1 MNIQSFEYSS
11 FPIQVHFGR
20 GTFSKLPELLKGS
33 QKAFII
39 ASPRL
44 QNRVTKLSS
53 SIGSERIFHFDEVI
67 QHVPSSL
74 VEKALAQQKIQ
85 KTDILV
91 AIGGGSAI
99 GLAKAMAF
107 QLKQPIIAIPST
119 FSGSEMTN
127 IWGISKDGLKTTGRD
142 ASVLPKDVVYDPEL
156 TENMPKDLAVKS
168 AFNALA
174 HLMEAAY
181 APDTNPITYNTSL
194 LGINKIIAGLELL
207 KTPEKLTPQANELLL
222 FGAFLAGKGLG
233 EVSMSLHHKAAHTL
247 GGSFGMDHAS
257 VHTVIQPYVFAY
269 QWDSLEKSLQKDFQK
284 AYDHEF
290 PPLKVQSLIR
300 DLAAPISLKEIGFL
314 EKNIEEAVG
323 IMLSKP
329 YANPKPL
336 EKEGL
341 TQMLN
346 QAFAGIL
353 GS

>member
-1 MNIQSFEYSS
+1 MNIQSFEYKS
-11 FPIQVHFGR
+11 FPIQVHFGQ
-20 GTFSKLPELLKGS
+20 GTFSKLPELLKES
-33 QKAFII
+33 RKAFII

-44 QNRVTKLSS
+44 QNRVKELSTTLS
-53 SIGSERIFHFDEVI
+53 SERIFHFKEVV
-67 QHVPSSL
+67 QHVPSHL
-74 VEKALAQQKIQ
+74 VEKALMEQKKHQ
-85 KTDILV
+85 ADILV
-91 AIGGGSAI
+91 AIGGGSAV
-99 GLAKAMAF
+99 GLAKAMAL

-142 ASVLPKDVVYDPEL
+142 SSVLPQDVIYDPEL

-181 APDTNPITYNTSL
+181 APDTNPITYNNSL
-194 LGINKIIAGLELL
+194 LGINKIIEGLDLL
-207 KTPEKLTPQANELLL
+207 KTSEKLTPQANELLL

-233 EVSMSLHHKAAHTL
+233 EVSMSLHHKTAHTL

-269 QWDSLEKSLQKDFQK
+269 QWNSLEKSLQNDFQK

-290 PPLKVQSLIR
+290 PPLKVQSLIQE
-300 DLAAPISLKEIGFL
+300 LGGPVALKAIGFS
-314 EKNIEEAVG
+314 EENIKPAVK
-323 IMLSKP
+323 IMLAKP

-336 EKEGL
+336 EEEGL
-341 TQMLN
+341 IQMLK
-346 QAFAGIL
+346 QAYSGTL
-353 GS
+353 